1 MKRFDRLVLVI
12 SAVTLVISALGLFYF
27 DRFIHV
33 STSDNYDI
41 IAMTTHVTGIV
52 RRRPA
57 KGFTFY
63 TLEKGDELPNGE
75 YVFTSESSSTMLDFV
90 TGTRIKV
97 HENSLIRVK
106 KIDGGVEVQIESEDG
121 VVSGT
126 IGEKDKL
133 KVKSKKDLIELS
145 GEDEPQFEVTA
156 KNGHMEVEAFKKNL
170 KIKNLGKER
179 VLQNQKISLKEEAEK
194 EEKKEANAPNSGTK
208 KESIDRKGSAN
219 ALDTGKSVRVGIV
232 DEYEFSEVSQVQ
244 ISKIRLKTPY
254 PEESMIFLHTKGGEI
269 IVLPKAICKSNCELQ
284 VFEGDRQIFQK
295 LYITNQ
301 VPATILRIKQ
311 RMFGNYFWTYKD
323 EEGSLKGNFGVR
335 QRTKEAFNEAVLE
348 KRAIEVLN

>member
-1 MKRFDRLVLVI
+1 MIDIPLFLSDNQFNQGEFLKRFDRLVLVI

-156 KNGHMEVEAFKKNL
+156 KNGHMEVEALTKT
-170 KIKNLGKER
+170 ER
-179 VLQNQKISLKEEAEK
+179 SLPLCSSPPPS
-194 EEKKEANAPNSGTK
+194 KEANDVKEPSSAPVKDPETK
-208 KESIDRKGSAN
+208 PMSAKYSISEDVSA
-219 ALDTGKSVRVGIV
+219 
-232 DEYEFSEVSQVQ
+232 
-244 ISKIRLKTPY
+244 
-254 PEESMIFLHTKGGEI
+254 
-269 IVLPKAICKSNCELQ
+269 
-284 VFEGDRQIFQK
+284 
-295 LYITNQ
+295 
-301 VPATILRIKQ
+301 
-311 RMFGNYFWTYKD
+311 
-323 EEGSLKGNFGVR
+323 
-335 QRTKEAFNEAVLE
+335 
-348 KRAIEVLN
+348 